1 MLLRRKHVK
10 NWNDGLSWLIC
21 NHFWW
26 SHTTCEREEIVWK
39 EKLASIFFHIQNKCW
54 WTGNSL
60 YCQCSHSDLFFVD
73 ECCRNWLSPKSQA
86 FEELESFVF
95 DKTILKDK
103 VHLTQFSCTGVLEV
117 YHSLLNK
124 WAPKSTHFSYKGM
137 VAQSQLAAI
146 DFNQIQNLE
155 QTGKNKTKKLY
166 GPFLWMGFNCL
177 RARATSSWQ
186 FTFYH

>member
-1 MLLRRKHVK
+1 MQPLLVVPHYLWGGGDRV
-10 NWNDGLSWLIC
+10 
-21 NHFWW
+21 
-26 SHTTCEREEIVWK
+26 ER
-39 EKLASIFFHIQNKCW
+39 KLASIFFHIQNKCW
-54 WTGNSL
+54 WTGKSL
-60 YCQCSHSDLFFVD
+60 YRQCSHSDLSFVD

-103 VHLTQFSCTGVLEV
+103 VHLTQFSRTGVLEV

-137 VAQSQLAAI
+137 VAQCQLSAI

-155 QTGKNKTKKLY
+155 QAGKNQNKKLY
-166 GPFLWMGFNCL
+166 GSFLWMGFNCL
-177 RARATSSWQ
+177 KAGATSSRQ